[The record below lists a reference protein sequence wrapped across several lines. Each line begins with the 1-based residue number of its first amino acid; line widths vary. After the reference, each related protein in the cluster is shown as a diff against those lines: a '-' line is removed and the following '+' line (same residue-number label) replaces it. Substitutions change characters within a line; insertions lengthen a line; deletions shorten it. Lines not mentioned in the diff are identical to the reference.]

1 MNLKNKVNKR
11 SIGSQFFRFLQVKI
25 VSLYEM
31 SRKKKL
37 NKIIRNKPQYS
48 VTLKQ
53 LIDQGRLP
61 KYFHLFDHV
70 EIEEY
75 EKQFR
80 TDWWKRMSTPGVVK

>member
-11 SIGSQFFRFLQVKI
+11 SIGSQFFRFLQGKI

-48 VTLKQ
+48 VTLQQ
-53 LIDQGRLP
+53 LIDEGKVS
-61 KYFHLFDHV
+61 KYYHLRELSD
-70 EIEEY
+70 
-75 EKQFR
+75 
-80 TDWWKRMSTPGVVK
+80 D

>member
-48 VTLKQ
+48 VTLQQ
-53 LIDQGRLP
+53 LIDEGKVS
-61 KYFHLFDHV
+61 KYYHLRELSD
-70 EIEEY
+70 
-75 EKQFR
+75 
-80 TDWWKRMSTPGVVK
+80 D